1 MAKFFSNGK
10 LLLTGEFMVLRGAE
24 ALAIPTKMGQ
34 SLEFESND
42 SKTLKWESWD
52 HKNQLWFNAT
62 IDILDFSIS
71 NTSDVEISSRLTKI
85 LKAVRVENSQF
96 LKKTG
101 GMVKTYLEFDRHWG
115 LGSSSTLI
123 FNLAQWSQTN
133 PYNIL
138 QTSFGGSGYDIA
150 CANSKSPLIFRKD
163 NKYAYIEKCK
173 FEPQF
178 KSNLYFIY
186 LNEKKI
192 SSEAVNQF
200 KKQKISKEQ
209 IAHASKLTRAITMAN
224 TLSEF
229 EQIINEHESFMAAVL
244 GLIPVKE
251 KQFPDFQGAIKSL
264 GAWGGD
270 FIMAT
275 GNEQTPYYFKNKGF
289 NVVLNYEEIIA

>member
-1 MAKFFSNGK
+1 
-10 LLLTGEFMVLRGAE
+10 MVLRGAE

-71 NTSDVEISSRLTKI
+71 NTSDVEISLRLAKI

-101 GMVKTYLEFDRHWG
+101 GIVKTYLEFDRHWG

-133 PYNIL
+133 PYNLL
-138 QTSFGGSGYDIA
+138 QNSFGGSGYDIA

-163 NKYAYIEKCK
+163 NKYAYIEKCE
-173 FEPQF
+173 FSHNSSLTCTSF
-178 KSNLYFIY
+178 TLMRRKSQRGC
-186 LNEKKI
+186 K
-192 SSEAVNQF
+192 SVQ
-200 KKQKISKEQ
+200 KQKISKEQ
-209 IAHASKLTRAITMAN
+209 IAHASKLTRAIT
-224 TLSEF
+224 
-229 EQIINEHESFMAAVL
+229 II
-244 GLIPVKE
+244 IP
-251 KQFPDFQGAIKSL
+251 
-264 GAWGGD
+264 
-270 FIMAT
+270 
-275 GNEQTPYYFKNKGF
+275 
-289 NVVLNYEEIIA
+289 

>member
-1 MAKFFSNGK
+1 
-10 LLLTGEFMVLRGAE
+10 MVLRGAE

-71 NTSDVEISSRLTKI
+71 NTSDVEISSRLAKI

-101 GMVKTYLEFDRHWG
+101 GIVKTYLDFDRYWG

-163 NKYAYIEKCK
+163 NKYAYIEKCEFK
-173 FEPQF
+173 PLF

-192 SSEAVNQF
+192 SSEAINQF

-209 IAHASKLTRAITMAN
+209 IAHASKLTRAIIMAN

-289 NVVLNYEEIIA
+289 DVVLNYEEIIA

>member
-1 MAKFFSNGK
+1 
-10 LLLTGEFMVLRGAE
+10 MVLRGAE

-85 LKAVRVENSQF
+85 LKAVRVENSEF

-133 PYNIL
+133 PYNLL

-163 NKYAYIEKCK
+163 NKHAYIEKCE

-289 NVVLNYEEIIA
+289 DVVLNYEEIIA